1 MTDMEIETFLT
12 VLRCGSMT
20 AAAQALYITQPT
32 LSARLQTLE
41 DEVGTPLFVRGKGL
55 RRLELTDAGSRF
67 LPLAQRW
74 RKLTD
79 EMRGIAAAE
88 ARSHFRI
95 GAVYTANQYV
105 LPPVYKRFL
114 ERDLPVA
121 LRVETLSSQ
130 QAQEAVTR
138 RELDMAIVE
147 DDVGFNPELQVTPL
161 FRESFYMICSEG
173 SDYPEL
179 VDPRDLDMSQ
189 EINVSQRREVQ
200 VWNDYWFGPAARPL
214 LNTDT
219 VQLAEAWPPTR
230 RVWAAAPS
238 IAAEHMR
245 RAGRAKICRF
255 TAPPPDRISYLH
267 RPAGGAAAG
276 GGRPVSGGSAVG
288 AAAAPGRGHLFLTR
302 RGNSEKTVVRE
313 ENPWYNSYIIYWNR
327 GPRV

>member
-12 VLRCGSMT
+12 VLRSGSMT

-55 RRLELTDAGSRF
+55 RRLELTEAGTRF

-74 RKLTD
+74 QRLMA
-79 EMRGIAAAE
+79 EMHGIAAAE
-88 ARSHFRI
+88 ARTHFRI
-95 GAVYTANQYV
+95 GAAYTANQYV

-179 VDPRDLDMSQ
+179 VNPHDLDMSQ

-200 VWNDYWFGPAARPL
+200 VWNDYWFGSDARPL

-219 VQLAEAWPPTR
+219 MQLADAWPPTS
-230 RVWAAAPS
+230 RVWAAAPA

-245 RAGRAKICRF
+245 RAGRAGPRS
-255 TAPPPDRISYLH
+255 AASPPRRRTVSAISS
-267 RPAGGAAAG
+267 P
-276 GGRPVSGGSAVG
+276 
-288 AAAAPGRGHLFLTR
+288 PGRWSCPGRRPCFWRTCAGSCSSTR
-302 RGNSEKTVVRE
+302 T
-313 ENPWYNSYIIYWNR
+313 
-327 GPRV
+327 

>member
-88 ARSHFRI
+88 ARTHFRI

-179 VDPRDLDMSQ
+179 VNPHDLDMSQ
-189 EINVSQRREVQ
+189 EINVSQRQEVQ
-200 VWNDYWFGPAARPL
+200 VWNDYWFGSDARPL

-219 VQLAEAWPPTR
+219 MQLADAWPPTR
-230 RVWAAAPS
+230 RVWAAAPL
-238 IAAEHMR
+238 HCR
-245 RAGRAKICRF
+245 RAHAPGGPGQDLPLYRA
-255 TAPPPDRISYLH
+255 ASGPHQLSH

>member
-88 ARSHFRI
+88 ARTHFRI

-147 DDVGFNPELQVTPL
+147 DDVGFNPEDCGSC
-161 FRESFYMICSEG
+161 ES
-173 SDYPEL
+173 
-179 VDPRDLDMSQ
+179 
-189 EINVSQRREVQ
+189 
-200 VWNDYWFGPAARPL
+200 
-214 LNTDT
+214 
-219 VQLAEAWPPTR
+219 
-230 RVWAAAPS
+230 
-238 IAAEHMR
+238 
-245 RAGRAKICRF
+245 CRM
-255 TAPPPDRISYLH
+255 
-267 RPAGGAAAG
+267 
-276 GGRPVSGGSAVG
+276 V
-288 AAAAPGRGHLFLTR
+288 
-302 RGNSEKTVVRE
+302 
-313 ENPWYNSYIIYWNR
+313 
-327 GPRV
+327 

>member
-1 MTDMEIETFLT
+1 M
-12 VLRCGSMT
+12 
-20 AAAQALYITQPT
+20 
-32 LSARLQTLE
+32 
-41 DEVGTPLFVRGKGL
+41 GTPLFVRGKGL

-88 ARSHFRI
+88 ARTHFRI

-189 EINVSQRREVQ
+189 ES
-200 VWNDYWFGPAARPL
+200 
-214 LNTDT
+214 TC
-219 VQLAEAWPPTR
+219 
-230 RVWAAAPS
+230 PS
-238 IAAEHMR
+238 G
-245 RAGRAKICRF
+245 GRCRCG
-255 TAPPPDRISYLH
+255 TTIGSAPPPGLC
-267 RPAGGAAAG
+267 
-276 GGRPVSGGSAVG
+276 
-288 AAAAPGRGHLFLTR
+288 
-302 RGNSEKTVVRE
+302 
-313 ENPWYNSYIIYWNR
+313 
-327 GPRV
+327 

>member
-88 ARSHFRI
+88 ARTHFRI

-179 VDPRDLDMSQ
+179 VDPRDLAPYPPG
-189 EINVSQRREVQ
+189 VGG
-200 VWNDYWFGPAARPL
+200 GPL
-214 LNTDT
+214 
-219 VQLAEAWPPTR
+219 
-230 RVWAAAPS
+230 
-238 IAAEHMR
+238 HCR
-245 RAGRAKICRF
+245 RAHAPGGPGQDLPLYRA
-255 TAPPPDRISYLH
+255 ASGPHQLSH

-288 AAAAPGRGHLFLTR
+288 AAAAPGRGHLFLTQ

>member
-1 MTDMEIETFLT
+1 M
-12 VLRCGSMT
+12 
-20 AAAQALYITQPT
+20 
-32 LSARLQTLE
+32 
-41 DEVGTPLFVRGKGL
+41 
-55 RRLELTDAGSRF
+55 
-67 LPLAQRW
+67 
-74 RKLTD
+74 
-79 EMRGIAAAE
+79 
-88 ARSHFRI
+88 
-95 GAVYTANQYV
+95 YTANQYV

-189 EINVSQRREVQ
+189 EINVSKRREVQ

-219 VQLAEAWPPTR
+219 MQLAEAWPPTR

-255 TAPPPDRISYLH
+255 TAPPPDRISYLIAP
-267 RPAGGAAAG
+267 RAVQLPEEAA
-276 GGRPVSGGSAVG
+276 
-288 AAAAPGRGHLFLTR
+288 LFLEDLRWELQQHPDVT
-302 RGNSEKTVVRE
+302 
-313 ENPWYNSYIIYWNR
+313 IYF
-327 GPRV
+327 